1 MNQQRRENQNRPL
14 PNSAPLARKLEGS
27 VGMPFNWLENA
38 LSRVLVRPWC
48 ALLSHLDAVSYRLEG
63 TLFREIVSYTLFPV
77 TLIITLVIGFEM
89 AESGTSYRSAAGFI
103 LLLVVFGC
111 IFAPM
116 EHLFPWSRK
125 WLDGGNDT
133 AVDLMMYLSGVIWS
147 ILAQFAVLILALPY
161 LAKMIEPYG
170 HQYWPDQLPGAVQV
184 FLFILLK
191 DFLRY
196 WYHRGLHE
204 IPFLW
209 RFHKVHHS
217 VERLY
222 WLNGIR
228 AHPVEIVGQAMF
240 YAVPIAL
247 LQPGPEIVMV
257 AVLMQLAI
265 GIFQHSNIGLKLGF
279 WEYIFSIGDNHRYH
293 HYPSSV
299 GDSNYGGEFIV
310 WDILFGT
317 FYKPRG
323 EKPSDTIGISHA
335 PYYPLTWM
343 GLMIAPFLS
352 DQSVFSAERN
362 PLPAQTDSSDQVEA
376 TNQSYSSG

>member
-1 MNQQRRENQNRPL
+1 MNPDVHHNRQL
-14 PNSAPLARKLEGS
+14 PTGATLGRKLESSLGA
-27 VGMPFNWLENA
+27 PFNWLEVA
-38 LSRVLVRPWC
+38 LSYLIVRPWC
-48 ALLSHLDAVSYRLEG
+48 ALLSHLDRLSYKLEG
-63 TLFREIVSYTLFPV
+63 TLFREIVNHTLFPI
-77 TLIITLVIGFEM
+77 TLIITLVVGFDL
-89 AESGTSYRSAAGFI
+89 AERGVTYRSAGGFVM
-103 LLLVVFGC
+103 LLVVFGL

-116 EHLFPWSRK
+116 ERLFPWSRK

-133 AVDLMMYLSGVIWS
+133 AVDLMFYFSGVIWS
-147 ILAQFAVLILALPY
+147 ILANFVVLFLALGY
-161 LAKMIEPYG
+161 LAEQIEPYG
-170 HQYWPDQLPGAVQV
+170 HQLWPDYLPGWVQV
-184 FLFILLK
+184 FLFILGK

-196 WYHRGLHE
+196 WYHRAFHE

-228 AHPVEIVGQAMF
+228 AHPVEIVGQACF

-257 AVLMQLAI
+257 SVLMQLAI

-317 FYKPRG
+317 FHKPKG
-323 EKPSDTIGISHA
+323 EIPQDRIGIDHA
-335 PYYPLTWM
+335 PNYPLTWM
-343 GLMIAPFLS
+343 GLMIAPFIP
-352 DQSVFSAERN
+352 DQTVFSGEKEV
-362 PLPAQTDSSDQVEA
+362 SEA
-376 TNQSYSSG
+376 TPVSNDTVKA